1 MSEVQ
6 IEEQEQ
12 EPNPY
17 NAKKSWHK
25 PDPPSRGDADGL
37 FYRDQQAT
45 HDEEAPVEEAPKK
58 RTNYKKRYDDLKKH
72 YDQKLSEF
80 RQREEE
86 LVAQA
91 HASQP
96 VYQPPKTVE
105 DIESF
110 KEEYPDLYNTVETVA
125 HMQSQK
131 QVADLEA
138 QLSSIRQR
146 EAEVLKR
153 EAEKTLNDKHPDFV
167 EIRDSDNF
175 HEWAETQPEQ
185 IKDWIYNNPNNVDL
199 ASKAIDLYK
208 LETGAGQSQIKKQSR
223 KRSTQGSAADM
234 VSTKTTSVDPKQA
247 KIWTEREI
255 ASMSLDQFDKH
266 EEEIKQAW
274 AEGRIV
280 AN

>member
-6 IEEQEQ
+6 LEEQ

-37 FYRDQQAT
+37 FFREQQAT
-45 HDEEAPVEEAPKK
+45 SEEEAPVEEAPKK

-86 LVAQA
+86 LLAEAKAAQP
-91 HASQP
+91 S
-96 VYQPPKTVE
+96 YQPPKTEE

-125 HMQSQK
+125 HLQSQR

-138 QLSSIRQR
+138 QLSSMRQR
-146 EAEVLKR
+146 ETEILRK
-153 EAEKTLNDKHPDFV
+153 EAEATLNERHPDFV
-167 EIRDSDNF
+167 EIRDSDDF
-175 HEWAETQPEQ
+175 HEWANTQPDQ
-185 IKDWIYNNPNNVDL
+185 IKEWIYNNPDNVSL

-208 LETGAGQSQIKKQSR
+208 LETGAGQSRIKKQSKR
-223 KRSTQGSAADM
+223 KPTQGSAADM
-234 VSTKTTSVDPKQA
+234 VSTKTTNVDPQQA

-255 ASMSLDQFDKH
+255 ASMSLDQFDKY
-266 EEEIKQAW
+266 EDEIKQAW